1 VRALSGGGTRYYG
14 SLDTY
19 FRVGLMTA
27 GNLCT
32 KDELAAIDAAILIL
46 ERATLEVEIQTPD
59 VMQRHEGVRMLT
71 RVAFRLGT
79 WLSYRMRGLCE

>member
-1 VRALSGGGTRYYG
+1 MNRYYG

-32 KDELAAIDAAILIL
+32 KDELAAIDEAIAIL
-46 ERATLEVEIQTPD
+46 ERALVEVEIREPNL
-59 VMQRHEGVRMLT
+59 QRKHEGVRLLT

>member
-1 VRALSGGGTRYYG
+1 MRHYG

-32 KDELAAIDAAILIL
+32 KEELAAIDDAIQLL
-46 ERATLEVEIQTPD
+46 ERCCLEVEIREPD
-59 VMQRHEGVRMLT
+59 LQRKHEGVRLLT

-79 WLSYRMRGLCE
+79 WMSYRMRGLCE